1 MLIVQCFTKF
11 HQTMTNLHLY
21 SNGNVYIYSS
31 CSKYHSPSSIPC
43 LLPFLFTF
51 YLSSCPF
58 SSYPSLS
65 SLSLPLSLS
74 LPGSRD
80 SQMALWSISTLE
92 ALSDDSFKTRDEE
105 EGEGEGEGEGIQ
117 KGPMAED
124 VKKLEPIIK
133 FSNSTGGNATVTAHC
148 ERVRSLAYNKDKYVS
163 LIECNHIQHTCI
175 IQIGLRIHCNISCM
189 YKVVH
194 VVLCL
199 LNHCYRASDCKR
211 ITHTLSPSTQTL
223 ASLQTNACG
232 GIVHFWDLFT
242 FLQVQIL
249 SI

>member
-1 MLIVQCFTKF
+1 MEMYTSTALAVNT
-11 HQTMTNLHLY
+11 TLHHLFLAC
-21 SNGNVYIYSS
+21 SLSS
-31 CSKYHSPSSIPC
+31 LLSTCPLAPPFSPS
-43 LLPFLFTF
+43 
-51 YLSSCPF
+51 PF

-65 SLSLPLSLS
+65 SLSLS

-133 FSNSTGGNATVTAHC
+133 FSNSTGGSATVAAHC

-163 LIECNHIQHTCI
+163 LIDIQDTHIQHTCI
-175 IQIGLRIHCNISCM
+175 IQIGLRIHCINI
-189 YKVVH
+189 YII
-194 VVLCL
+194 
-199 LNHCYRASDCKR
+199 Y
-211 ITHTLSPSTQTL
+211 I
-223 ASLQTNACG
+223 
-232 GIVHFWDLFT
+232 
-242 FLQVQIL
+242 
-249 SI
+249 